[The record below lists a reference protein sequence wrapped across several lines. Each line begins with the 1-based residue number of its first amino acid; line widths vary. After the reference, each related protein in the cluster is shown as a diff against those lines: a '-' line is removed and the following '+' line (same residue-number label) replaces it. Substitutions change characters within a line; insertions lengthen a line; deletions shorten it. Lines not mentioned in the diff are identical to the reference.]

1 MSEILT
7 PDDAKGWPVTLTGQ
21 AMPED
26 KRIVQRS
33 ENATFDIPNRGI
45 AIINEYERPRQ
56 NRENAERK
64 TDHETITT

>member
-7 PDDAKGWPVTLTGQ
+7 PDAKGWPVTLTGQ

-26 KRIVQRS
+26 KRTVQRS
-33 ENATFDIPNRGI
+33 ENATFDVPNRGI

-56 NRENAERK
+56 NKNAERK
-64 TDHETITT
+64 TDHEIIIT